1 MLPAKAAA
9 PCCYCCLDSFLTPW
23 AVDHQAPLSMGFP
36 KQEYWRGLPFPS
48 PGDLSNP
55 GIKPESPALVGR
67 FFTPEPPGKPHGT
80 LGEHYFPESEAGVLL
95 SVMISP
101 PSPQECGS
109 GPRQGDVYAFT
120 FPSPSRVNPTP
131 TGIESP
137 L

>member
-1 MLPAKAAA
+1 
-9 PCCYCCLDSFLTPW
+9 
-23 AVDHQAPLSMGFP
+23 MGFP
-36 KQEYWRGLPFPS
+36 KQEYGRGLPFPS

-80 LGEHYFPESEAGVLL
+80 LGKRYFPESKAGVLL

-101 PSPQECGS
+101 PSPQECGL
-109 GPRQGDVYAFT
+109 GPRQGDFYAFT

-131 TGIESP
+131 AGIESP

>member
-1 MLPAKAAA
+1 
-9 PCCYCCLDSFLTPW
+9 
-23 AVDHQAPLSMGFP
+23 MGFP

-48 PGDLSNP
+48 PGDLSKP